1 MDTSLRT
8 VNISCLKEHEEVL
21 KNELEPLYVCDLL
34 FEERAVDILNHDR
47 VTEARHRQNQIKHL
61 LDTLMENENDCFHF
75 FLYILQKEDS
85 ESILQ
90 ELKRSPSGAVG
101 TGVSY
106 CNCMRNSFFQKEHAF
121 STNNVNLLL

>member
-8 VNISCLKEHEEVL
+8 VNISCLQEHEEVL
-21 KNELEPLYVCDLL
+21 QDELEPVYICDLL
-34 FEERAVDILNHDR
+34 FEERAVDIPDHDR
-47 VTEARHRQNQIKHL
+47 VTEARHRQKQIKHL
-61 LDTLMENENDCFHF
+61 LDTVKENKNDCFHF
-75 FLYILQKEDS
+75 FLYILQKEES

-106 CNCMRNSFFQKEHAF
+106 CNCMRNSFFQVEHAF
-121 STNNVNLLL
+121 STNDVNLLL